1 MSKNKVVNIKLP
13 SGALGDCLAW
23 MPYIEEYRRRKRVK
37 VNAIVSLYE
46 LFEETYPKINFL
58 KPHSKLYNHVMLHP
72 DFQCG
77 VDLSTGQTK
86 SLQRCAND
94 ALGLRNFK
102 EIKPKLKVP
111 DEPSRIVG
119 KYVTI
124 STQATSQAKY
134 WNNYTGWDEVVVW
147 LKGQGYNVLC
157 IDKFRNYG
165 DVDLN
170 FMNPIPKGVIDKTG
184 LDNQTE
190 QSGVGIENFDLH
202 DRMVDIKYADF
213 HIGGPSGLSWLSW
226 ALGTHVVMISGFSE
240 PYSEFQ
246 TGVTRVEPPSKNPF
260 VDDELCTNCWNK
272 YPFVQDDWW
281 WCPKHRGTER
291 QFECSRAIT
300 SEMVIDKI
308 KEYLKSVS

>member
-111 DEPSRIVG
+111 FIR
-119 KYVTI
+119 
-124 STQATSQAKY
+124 
-134 WNNYTGWDEVVVW
+134 
-147 LKGQGYNVLC
+147 
-157 IDKFRNYG
+157 
-165 DVDLN
+165 
-170 FMNPIPKGVIDKTG
+170 
-184 LDNQTE
+184 
-190 QSGVGIENFDLH
+190 
-202 DRMVDIKYADF
+202 
-213 HIGGPSGLSWLSW
+213 
-226 ALGTHVVMISGFSE
+226 
-240 PYSEFQ
+240 
-246 TGVTRVEPPSKNPF
+246 
-260 VDDELCTNCWNK
+260 
-272 YPFVQDDWW
+272 
-281 WCPKHRGTER
+281 
-291 QFECSRAIT
+291 
-300 SEMVIDKI
+300 
-308 KEYLKSVS
+308 